1 MFQYFTVSIISIH
14 CFLKDNTKIH
24 YYRGQFWR
32 KPVSCLSNWML
43 ETPIIASKEED
54 HSSRLQYLNL
64 GRLQRHCTVQY
75 NCIGSTVQ
83 CTPVNIL
90 QQFWSSPIQMAKI
103 QQFSKKMGGKSS
115 KLAIFNIILTLISYF
130 SLNFCLNLYIIY

>member
-1 MFQYFTVSIISIH
+1 MFQYFTVSLISIH

-24 YYRGQFWR
+24 YYWGQFWR
-32 KPVSCLSNWML
+32 KPVSCVSNWML
-43 ETPIIASKEED
+43 ETPIFASKEED
-54 HSSRLQYLNL
+54 HSSSLLQYLNL

-90 QQFWSSPIQMAKI
+90 QERWYPPLAKI
-103 QQFSKKMGGKSS
+103 QQFSKKIGGKSS
-115 KLAIFNIILTLISYF
+115 KLAIFNRILTLISYIF
-130 SLNFCLNLYIIY
+130 INFQLNPNI